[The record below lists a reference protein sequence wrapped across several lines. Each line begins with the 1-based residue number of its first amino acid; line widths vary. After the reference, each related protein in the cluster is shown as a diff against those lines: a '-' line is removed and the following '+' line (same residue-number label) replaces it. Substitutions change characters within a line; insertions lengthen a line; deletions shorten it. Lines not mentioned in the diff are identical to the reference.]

1 MRTHVS
7 QNYCIAT
14 HKGISDLVFMN
25 FLRVGVMLTDFF
37 LSLENEKKSA
47 KANSGKKGGYSNILT
62 PLLQGHL
69 EIAGAP
75 IFRQVHYKIVVA
87 TIIC

>member
-1 MRTHVS
+1 MR
-7 QNYCIAT
+7 T
-14 HKGISDLVFMN
+14 HKGILLELGKREEVGRGK
-25 FLRVGVMLTDFF
+25 LRQV
-37 LSLENEKKSA
+37 
-47 KANSGKKGGYSNILT
+47 GGYSNILT
-62 PLLQGHL
+62 PLLTGHL

>member
-7 QNYCIAT
+7 QYFCIAP

-25 FLRVGVMLTDFF
+25 FLRIGVMLTDFF

-47 KANSGKKGGYSNILT
+47 RAISGKYVDIQTS
-62 PLLQGHL
+62 
-69 EIAGAP
+69 
-75 IFRQVHYKIVVA
+75 
-87 TIIC
+87 